1 MACVQNFNI
10 LFLEKQLV
18 DKSLNPLILILILL
32 LQPKTAP
39 KENRYPIFVTLSLR
53 VECSLNGSHSILAL
67 RPQIGLSYLLGFVS
81 WGASILPAAT
91 QIILP

>member
-39 KENRYPIFVTLSLR
+39 KENRNPIFVALERGLNESL
-53 VECSLNGSHSILAL
+53 
-67 RPQIGLSYLLGFVS
+67 
-81 WGASILPAAT
+81 
-91 QIILP
+91 